1 MSHGGDHRTNLGDI
15 SFAVGEGIR
24 GIYSEFGTNI
34 DMLRLETDQGNLK
47 STGSK
52 GYKQHPVDWH
62 PGPGEVVLGYSG
74 RSDDIPEGAVYA
86 LQAVVATIEGIDWL
100 PIDHMDLEDG

>member
-1 MSHGGDHRTNLGDI
+1 
-15 SFAVGEGIR
+15 
-24 GIYSEFGTNI
+24 
-34 DMLRLETDQGNLK
+34 
-47 STGSK
+47 
-52 GYKQHPVDWH
+52 VDWH